1 MRHHRHRWR
10 KSLIECQNGEEVTV
24 LRVNAG
30 LMAKRRLADLGIV
43 PGVKIIKKQSAL
55 FRGPVEIIVRGST
68 LAIGRGLASKI
79 LVK

>member
-10 KSLIECQNGEEVTV
+10 RSLIECQNGEEVTV

-30 LMAKRRLADLGIV
+30 LMAKKRLADLGIV

-55 FRGPVEIIVRGST
+55 FRGPVEIIVRGSK
-68 LAIGRGLASKI
+68 LVIGQGLASKI
-79 LVK
+79 LVR

>member
-10 KSLIECQNGEEVTV
+10 RSLIECKNGEEVIV
-24 LRVNAG
+24 LSVNAG

>member
-10 KSLIECQNGEEVTV
+10 RSLIECQNGEEATV

-30 LMAKRRLADLGIV
+30 LMAKKRLADLGIV
-43 PGVKIIKKQSAL
+43 PGVKIVKKQSAV
-55 FRGPVEIIVRGST
+55 FRGPVEIIVRGSK
-68 LAIGRGLASKI
+68 LVIGRGLASKI